1 MKRIKCLLFVLS
13 GIASS
18 LTHAEDGVRYLE
30 LDDSTI
36 GRIKIHPGGTVI
48 SFPVKPTKVI
58 LGKNDSFAVEYIAND
73 IAPAPLT
80 RGASSNLFV
89 YLLGQR
95 YSFSIHV
102 TNNGGDKLILIRDPK
117 EKSYQVELK

>member
-1 MKRIKCLLFVLS
+1 MRRISLLLL
-13 GIASS
+13 S
-18 LTHAEDGVRYLE
+18 LTAFSSSFGFAKDGVRYLE

-36 GRIKIHPGGTVI
+36 GSIRIHPGGTVI

-73 IAPAPLT
+73 IALAPLA
-80 RGASSNLFV
+80 RGAASNLFV

-95 YSFSIHV
+95 YSFSIRV
-102 TNNGGDKLILIRDPK
+102 TSNGGDKLILIRDPK